1 MHEKVQFSLK
11 GENCQR
17 PVTSASWLRR
27 AYCGLVKSC
36 CFSNEGASA
45 EHLIDSRAVIEC
57 LVEDVKKT
65 LGSRCLLPGFVV
77 FDLEAF

>member
-45 EHLIDSRAVIEC
+45 EDLIDSRVVIEYF
-57 LVEDVKKT
+57 VQGVRMT

-77 FDLEAF
+77 FDLKAF